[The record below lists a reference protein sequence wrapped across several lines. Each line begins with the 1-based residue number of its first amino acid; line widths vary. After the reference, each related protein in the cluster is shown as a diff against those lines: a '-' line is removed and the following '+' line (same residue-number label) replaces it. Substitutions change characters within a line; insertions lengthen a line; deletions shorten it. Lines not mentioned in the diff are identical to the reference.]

1 MAKNYKRRNVGRYI
15 VLALRAL
22 GGSADRQAI
31 REQMVVDE
39 GNDLTYEDVF
49 VPVTSRKGKQYIPF
63 LFDFN
68 FGLNELAALGY
79 VEPLTRGGDV
89 VLTEKGRG
97 EDMGGYP
104 TAAEQVEL
112 KAFWDKRSAESQ
124 RRKAAKAAETGEAVG
139 NDAADADADGVDDE
153 VEAASDPDQ
162 WKIDILDRIKA
173 FSPKKF
179 ESFSRLLFTKM
190 GVKFDAEKGVKMSGD
205 HGMDGFGYFV
215 SDEFRTSK
223 VVVQC
228 KRFTEN
234 AVGEPSI
241 NEFMGV
247 MMAESADYGIFVT
260 TSHFT
265 KQAQAKAVQGS
276 CTVTLIDGQ
285 KLVELIERYRLHIR
299 PVVTYELGD
308 YYYQET

>member
-1 MAKNYKRRNVGRYI
+1 MAENYKRHNVGRYI
-15 VLALRAL
+15 VLALRTL

-31 REQMVVDE
+31 REQMVADE
-39 GNDLTYEDVF
+39 GNALTYEDVF

-97 EDMGGYP
+97 EDMAGYP
-104 TAAEQVEL
+104 TAAERDEL
-112 KAFWDKRSAESQ
+112 KAFWDKRKAESQ
-124 RRKAAKAAETGEAVG
+124 RRREAAKAVESG
-139 NDAADADADGVDDE
+139 AAGDVDDSDGDGVDDE
-153 VEAASDPDQ
+153 VEDASDPDQ

-179 ESFSRLLFTKM
+179 ESFSRLLFSKM
-190 GVKFDAEKGVKMSGD
+190 GVRFDAEKGVKMSGD

-299 PVVTYELGD
+299 PVVTYELDD

>member
-1 MAKNYKRRNVGRYI
+1 MGKAYKRQNVGRYVI
-15 VLALRAL
+15 EALRAL
-22 GGSADRQAI
+22 GGTASRQAI
-31 REQMVVDE
+31 REQMIDDE
-39 GNDLTYEDVF
+39 GNSLTYEDIF
-49 VPVTSRKGKQYIPF
+49 APVTSKNGRQYVPF

-68 FGLNELAALGY
+68 FSLTELRELGY
-79 VEPLTRGGDV
+79 VEPFSRGGEI
-89 VLTEKGRG
+89 VLTEKGRAA
-97 EDMGGYP
+97 DLSCYP
-104 TAAEQVEL
+104 TADETVKL
-112 KAFWDKRSAESQ
+112 KAFWERHRTEGHAKKEAPAGSYDKGLSCAVDASVSAEE
-124 RRKAAKAAETGEAVG
+124 AEPTE
-139 NDAADADADGVDDE
+139 DDPE
-153 VEAASDPDQ
+153 Q
-162 WKIDILDRIKA
+162 WKIDILDCIKG

-179 ESFSRLLFTKM
+179 ESFSRLLFSKM

-265 KQAQAKAVQGS
+265 KAAQRKAVQGS

-285 KLVELIERYRLHIR
+285 KLVELIEEYKLHIK
-299 PVVTYELGD
+299 PVITYELDD
-308 YYYQET
+308 YYYQQD